1 MGNNTFLS
9 FPSRSEIFLLEK
21 LFSRE
26 WNNDAA
32 ATSEMEY
39 RMKQFE
45 LKIQADKNQRIITI
59 HPSIFYGL
67 WIIRKKQSWKND
79 LLFVA

>member
-1 MGNNTFLS
+1 MIMGNNTFLS
-9 FPSRSEIFLLEK
+9 FPSRSEIFFLEK

-45 LKIQADKNQRIITI
+45 LKIQADKNQRIITFI
-59 HPSIFYGL
+59 H
-67 WIIRKKQSWKND
+67 QSFMD
-79 LLFVA
+79 Y